1 MERNL
6 KLTVAYDGTNY
17 HGYQDQPGLKT
28 VEGRL
33 KEALE
38 ATFLQEIDLK
48 SAGRTDKGVHSQGQ
62 VVNFK
67 VDTDIDLGNL
77 PRVVNFNLPPDISV
91 LGVQVVDQDFH
102 ARFSAKAK
110 LYRYVI
116 YNGRYRNPL
125 YENRACFVHF
135 PLDEKKMEEALKDL
149 PGLRDFGVFMGRHA
163 VVKDTYRNLYRVDVK
178 RKKDLIVV
186 HFYGKSFLKNMIR
199 RIMGTSIE
207 IGRGLKDTNT
217 LKRALESQDKTY
229 LGPTAP
235 AEGLYLMRVDY

>member
-1 MERNL
+1 MERNIAL
-6 KLTVAYDGTNY
+6 KVAYDGTAY
-17 HGYQDQPGLKT
+17 HGYQDQPGLVT
-28 VEGRL
+28 VEGVL
-33 KEALE
+33 KKALQ
-38 ATFLQEIDLK
+38 ATFLQEVDLK

-62 VVNFK
+62 VVNFR
-67 VDTDIDLGNL
+67 VDTTIDLGNL
-77 PRVVNFNLPPDISV
+77 PRVVNFNLPTDVSI
-91 LGVQVVDQDFH
+91 LEAKVVADDFH

-125 YENRACFVHF
+125 YEHKACFIHF
-135 PLDEKKMEEALKDL
+135 PLDEKKMDEALKTL

-163 VVKDTYRNLYRVDVK
+163 VVKDTYRNLYWVDVQ
-178 RKKDLIVV
+178 RKKDLIFI

-199 RIMGTSIE
+199 KIMGATIE
-207 IGRGLKDTNT
+207 IGRGLREVDS
-217 LKRALESQDKTY
+217 LKKALESQDKTY